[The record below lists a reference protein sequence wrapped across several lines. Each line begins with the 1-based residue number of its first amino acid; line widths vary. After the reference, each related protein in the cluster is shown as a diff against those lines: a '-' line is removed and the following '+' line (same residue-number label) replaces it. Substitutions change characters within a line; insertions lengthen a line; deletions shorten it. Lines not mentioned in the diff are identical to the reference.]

1 MPIQELEQTVE
12 ELELS
17 VRSYNW
23 LKNANIK
30 TVGDLVRKT
39 EANLLKK
46 KDFGRKILNEL
57 KTLLAERGL
66 SFGMK
71 SEYKRLP
78 GQRAAWGFD
87 PAFHPE
93 CAKCSAARG
102 ALTPR
107 QFLALCKRIVA
118 HFSKSR

>member
-1 MPIQELEQTVE
+1 MPIQELEQSFE
-12 ELELS
+12 QLELS
-17 VRSYNW
+17 VRSYNC

-39 EANLLKK
+39 EGNLLKTK
-46 KDFGRKILNEL
+46 NFGRKTLNEL
-57 KTLLAERGL
+57 KTLLAGMGL

-71 SEYKRLP
+71 SEDKRLS

-93 CAKCSAARG
+93 CARCSAARG

-107 QFLALCKRIVA
+107 QFLALCRRIVA
-118 HFSKSR
+118 HHSRK